1 MVYIHCSLC
10 YNVSMNDK
18 EKAIRKI
25 LYALRNPLVLMSIPD
40 REEAIKLAEEHN
52 VSAADLLNSLYKRN
66 LNA

>member
-1 MVYIHCSLC
+1 
-10 YNVSMNDK
+10 MNDK

-40 REEAIKLAEEHN
+40 REEAIKFAEEHN
-52 VSAADLLNSLYKRN
+52 ISAADLLNTLHKRN

>member
-1 MVYIHCSLC
+1 
-10 YNVSMNDK
+10 MNDK

-40 REEAIKLAEEHN
+40 REETIKLAEEYN

-66 LNA
+66 LNV

>member
-1 MVYIHCSLC
+1 MC
-10 YNVSMNDK
+10 YNGYMNDK
-18 EKAIRKI
+18 EKAIRKV

-52 VSAADLLNSLYKRN
+52 VTAVELINSLYKRC

>member
-1 MVYIHCSLC
+1 
-10 YNVSMNDK
+10 MNDK

-52 VSAADLLNSLYKRN
+52 ITAADLLNSLHKRY